1 MKRPSA
7 WPLLMILVVIGTGF
21 VLLVFH
27 DRIRQA
33 EAQVAQVQQTFQ
45 SQHTRMLELEQRVDQ
60 LSEQMSPL
68 LQRLAQLDQGQTE
81 QTLRAQGVSDELQ
94 VLRSSIPTQLPQRND
109 DLSETFQW
117 VISISALMFALFE
130 FILQ

>member
-1 MKRPSA
+1 
-7 WPLLMILVVIGTGF
+7 MILVVIGTGF
-21 VLLVFH
+21 ALLVFH

-33 EAQVAQVQQTFQ
+33 EAQVAEIQQTFQ
-45 SQHTRMLELEQRVDQ
+45 SQHTRILGLEQRLDQ
-60 LSEQMSPL
+60 LGEQLSPL
-68 LQRLAQLDQGQTE
+68 QQRLAQLDQGQTE
-81 QTLRAQGVSDELQ
+81 QTLRAQGLSDELR
-94 VLRSSIPTQLPQRND
+94 VLRSSIPTQLPQRDD

>member
-1 MKRPSA
+1 
-7 WPLLMILVVIGTGF
+7 MILVVIGTGF

>member
-1 MKRPSA
+1 
-7 WPLLMILVVIGTGF
+7 MILVVIGTGF
-21 VLLVFH
+21 ALLVFN

-45 SQHTRMLELEQRVDQ
+45 AQHTRMLELEQRVDQ
-60 LSEQMSPL
+60 LGEQMSPL

-81 QTLRAQGVSDELQ
+81 QTLRVQGVSDELQ